1 MEYVILLC
9 ESKNL
14 TKYQLTQ
21 MKMKKFLFLMLLTL
35 AIGFQVVAQQ
45 RTCEL
50 KGVIKDKSTG
60 ETLPGV
66 DVLVVGTTMGITAD
80 LDGKYSLKVP
90 AGSHKITAHL
100 VGYENQTVS
109 VTLQE
114 NQVFVL
120 DFNLTTAVTQLEEL
134 VVVGYGVQQKSV
146 VTGAITQVK
155 GKDLENMQ
163 ISRIEQA
170 LQGRTSGITI
180 TSSSGQPGASSTVR
194 VRGTTTINNSDPM
207 YVVDGVPIDNGGI
220 DYLNASDIE
229 SIEVL
234 KDAATLAIYGAR
246 SANGVILV
254 TTKKG
259 KSGDMR
265 VTYNAYVGTQAPT
278 RKLEL
283 LNATEYATL
292 RNEMYTNAGQDPL
305 FSDPSIFGVGTDWQD
320 AIMNTNAGVQN
331 HELSVS
337 GGNERSTFYSSFGYY
352 KQDGV
357 IATEISNYD
366 RLNLRLNATHKVNN
380 WLRMGTNIGYAHIK
394 SMGSLNTNS
403 EYGGPLA
410 SAINLDPITQLV
422 ITDPAIAAQAPYST
436 NPVILDAD
444 GNPYGISSYVAQE
457 MTNPLA
463 YIQTK
468 LGNHGWSDN
477 FVGDAYFEVEPLKGL
492 KIRSDL
498 GGKMAFWGDQSF
510 TPIAYLNA
518 TNYTQNNSFY
528 RANNKGFIWNFENTA
543 SYTRSFGQHNVTAL
557 LGTSAHMRNSSGV
570 NATYS
575 NLPVDNYEDASMNY
589 NIVDTDRKGGGWE
602 GADYKLASVFG
613 RLTYNFSEKYLFTG
627 VIRRDGSS
635 RFGSNY
641 KFGYFPSVSAGWVAN
656 RESFWPEN
664 DVVNFLKIRGSY
676 GITGNDQIGDYRYM
690 STVTGGS
697 NYTFGYDNYLIGYA
711 PSALSNPDLQWE
723 ETSQSNIGFEA
734 TLYEDFRITFDYYS
748 KNTTDMLMTVD
759 LPDYVG
765 AGDPIGNVASMTN
778 KGFELELSYHKQID
792 KLVFDI
798 KANGSYLKNE
808 VTDIGTFEYLTAGN
822 VQSTAF
828 PVQRTQPGHAIGS
841 FYGYEVLSVFQNI
854 AEIQYHKDSEG
865 NMIQPNAKPGDFQFA
880 DLNKDGKITADDRT
894 FIGDPT
900 PTWSYGFTISANYRN
915 FDLLAFGQ
923 GVAGNE
929 VYNGLRRLDI
939 PAANMTTEAL
949 NRFTVENP
957 SETYPRLV
965 MGDPNHN
972 FSYPSTFQL
981 TSGAYFRI
989 KAIQIGYSLPKT
1001 VLNKIGLQ
1009 MIRVYVGANNLATFT
1024 KYKGYDP
1031 EIGGGSY
1038 GIDRC
1043 VYPQARTFMAGIN
1056 VTI

>member
-1 MEYVILLC
+1 
-9 ESKNL
+9 
-14 TKYQLTQ
+14 

-410 SAINLDPITQLV
+410 
-422 ITDPAIAAQAPYST
+422 
-436 NPVILDAD
+436 
-444 GNPYGISSYVAQE
+444 
-457 MTNPLA
+457 
-463 YIQTK
+463 
-468 LGNHGWSDN
+468 
-477 FVGDAYFEVEPLKGL
+477 
-492 KIRSDL
+492 
-498 GGKMAFWGDQSF
+498 
-510 TPIAYLNA
+510 
-518 TNYTQNNSFY
+518 
-528 RANNKGFIWNFENTA
+528 
-543 SYTRSFGQHNVTAL
+543 
-557 LGTSAHMRNSSGV
+557 
-570 NATYS
+570 
-575 NLPVDNYEDASMNY
+575 
-589 NIVDTDRKGGGWE
+589 
-602 GADYKLASVFG
+602 
-613 RLTYNFSEKYLFTG
+613 
-627 VIRRDGSS
+627 
-635 RFGSNY
+635 
-641 KFGYFPSVSAGWVAN
+641 
-656 RESFWPEN
+656 
-664 DVVNFLKIRGSY
+664 
-676 GITGNDQIGDYRYM
+676 
-690 STVTGGS
+690 
-697 NYTFGYDNYLIGYA
+697 
-711 PSALSNPDLQWE
+711 
-723 ETSQSNIGFEA
+723 
-734 TLYEDFRITFDYYS
+734 
-748 KNTTDMLMTVD
+748 
-759 LPDYVG
+759 
-765 AGDPIGNVASMTN
+765 
-778 KGFELELSYHKQID
+778 
-792 KLVFDI
+792 
-798 KANGSYLKNE
+798 
-808 VTDIGTFEYLTAGN
+808 
-822 VQSTAF
+822 
-828 PVQRTQPGHAIGS
+828 
-841 FYGYEVLSVFQNI
+841 
-854 AEIQYHKDSEG
+854 
-865 NMIQPNAKPGDFQFA
+865 
-880 DLNKDGKITADDRT
+880 
-894 FIGDPT
+894 
-900 PTWSYGFTISANYRN
+900 
-915 FDLLAFGQ
+915 
-923 GVAGNE
+923 
-929 VYNGLRRLDI
+929 
-939 PAANMTTEAL
+939 
-949 NRFTVENP
+949 
-957 SETYPRLV
+957 
-965 MGDPNHN
+965 
-972 FSYPSTFQL
+972 
-981 TSGAYFRI
+981 
-989 KAIQIGYSLPKT
+989 
-1001 VLNKIGLQ
+1001 
-1009 MIRVYVGANNLATFT
+1009 
-1024 KYKGYDP
+1024 
-1031 EIGGGSY
+1031 
-1038 GIDRC
+1038 
-1043 VYPQARTFMAGIN
+1043 
-1056 VTI
+1056 

>member
-1 MEYVILLC
+1 
-9 ESKNL
+9 
-14 TKYQLTQ
+14 
-21 MKMKKFLFLMLLTL
+21 MKKFLFLMLLTL
-35 AIGFQVVAQQ
+35 AVGFQVVAQQ

-50 KGVIKDKSTG
+50 KGVIKDNSTG

-90 AGSHKITAHL
+90 AGTHKITAHL
-100 VGYENQTVS
+100 VGYENQTVT

-120 DFNLTTAVTQLEEL
+120 DFSLTTAVTQLEEL

-163 ISRIEQA
+163 ISRVEQA

-180 TSSSGQPGASSTVR
+180 TSSSGQPGSSSTVR
-194 VRGTTTINNSDPM
+194 VRGTTTINDSDPM
-207 YVVDGVPIDNGGI
+207 YVVDGVPIDIGGI
-220 DYLNASDIE
+220 DYLNTSDIE

-259 KSGDMR
+259 KSGDLR
-265 VTYNAYVGTQAPT
+265 INYNAYVGTQAPT
-278 RKLEL
+278 NKLDL

-292 RNEMYTNAGQDPL
+292 RNEMYTNAGQSPI
-305 FSDPSIFGVGTDWQD
+305 FSDPSIFGTGTDWQD

-337 GGNERSTFYSSFGYY
+337 GGNDRSTFYSSFGYY
-352 KQDGV
+352 KQEGV

-436 NPVILDAD
+436 NPVVLDAN

-557 LGTSAHMRNSSGV
+557 VGTSAHMRSSSGV
-570 NATYS
+570 NATFS

-589 NIVDTDRKGGGWE
+589 NIIDADRKGGGWE

-627 VIRRDGSS
+627 VIRRDGST

-641 KFGYFPSVSAGWVAN
+641 KFGYFPSASAGWVVN
-656 RESFWPEN
+656 KESFWPEN

-748 KNTTDMLMTVD
+748 KNTTDMLMLVD

-765 AGDPIGNVASMTN
+765 AGDPTGNVASMTN

-792 KLVFDI
+792 KLIFDI

-854 AEIQYHKDSEG
+854 AEIQHHKDADG

-880 DLNKDGKITADDRT
+880 DLNEDGKITADDRT

-900 PTWSYGFTISANYRN
+900 PTWSYGFTLSANYRN

-923 GVAGNE
+923 GVAGND

-939 PAANMTTEAL
+939 PAANMSTEAL
-949 NRFTVENP
+949 NRFTEENP

-989 KAIQIGYSLPKT
+989 KAIQIGYSLPKN